1 MPSRTKAPLLS
12 YLLKIYPMKHASLW
26 LVASICGALAFSGCN
41 ASRVVSPL
49 EEGEWRIGGAV
60 GGPTVNT
67 SRLPLMS
74 VYAAHGHSAK
84 QTRYTGLA
92 LTSLGFQ
99 SLQVDAGALHQLIPG
114 AGWSPE
120 INANL
125 GGNLLVS
132 FRDGA
137 PRVYPHV
144 GLQSVWHYKKLLP
157 YVGTENWIDPTY
169 GLVDGGKGSLIHPS
183 LHTGLRYVGKWFEFG
198 IEGKWLNP
206 TRTFVIPQQ
215 TVPTFLGTGAYG
227 LYYTLA
233 FRLP

>member
-1 MPSRTKAPLLS
+1 MKPLALIAS
-12 YLLKIYPMKHASLW
+12 TTLLVTMMLTS
-26 LVASICGALAFSGCN
+26 CN
-41 ASRVVSPL
+41 ASRVVTPL

-74 VYAAHGHSAK
+74 VYAAHGHSET
-84 QTRYTGLA
+84 QTNYAGLA
-92 LTSLGFQ
+92 LTSLSFQ
-99 SLQVDAGALHQLIPG
+99 SLQMDAGALHRLIPG
-114 AGWSPE
+114 QGWSPE

-125 GGNLLVS
+125 GSNLLVS

-137 PRVYPHV
+137 TRVYPHI
-144 GLQSVWHYKKLLP
+144 GLQSVWTFKKFMP
-157 YVGTENWIDPTY
+157 YIGSENWIDPTY

-183 LHTGLRYVGKWFEFG
+183 LHSGIRYTTKWFEFG
-198 IEGKWLNP
+198 VEGKWLNP
-206 TRTFVIPQQ
+206 TRSFVIPQQ

>member
-1 MPSRTKAPLLS
+1 
-12 YLLKIYPMKHASLW
+12 MKHFIVFTGGTLVLSL
-26 LVASICGALAFSGCN
+26 LFTACN
-41 ASRVVSPL
+41 ASRVVSPI

-60 GGPTVNT
+60 GGPTVNS

-74 VYAAHGHSAK
+74 VYAAHGHSAS
-84 QTRYTGLA
+84 QTRYAGIA

-99 SLQVDAGALHQLIPG
+99 SLQMDAGAVQRLISG
-114 AGWSPE
+114 QGWGPE

-137 PRVYPHV
+137 TRVYPHI
-144 GLQSVWHYKKLLP
+144 GLQSVWTYKKFMP
-157 YVGTENWIDPTY
+157 YFGTENWIDPTY

-183 LHTGLRYVGKWFEFG
+183 LHSGIRYTTKWFEFG

-206 TRTFVIPQQ
+206 TRSFVIPQQ

>member
-1 MPSRTKAPLLS
+1 
-12 YLLKIYPMKHASLW
+12 MKHASFWAL
-26 LVASICGALAFSGCN
+26 ASFLGALAFSSCN
-41 ASRVVSPL
+41 ASRVVSPIDK
-49 EEGEWRIGGAV
+49 GEWRIGGAV

-67 SRLPLMS
+67 TRLPLMS
-74 VYAAHGHSAK
+74 VYAAHGHNAN
-84 QTRYTGLA
+84 QTRYAGLA

-99 SLQVDAGALHQLIPG
+99 SLQLDAGALQRLIPG
-114 AGWSPE
+114 HGWSPE

-125 GGNLLVS
+125 GGNLLMS

-137 PRVYPHV
+137 TRFYPHI
-144 GLQSVWHYKKLLP
+144 GIQSVWIYKKFMP
-157 YVGTENWIDPTY
+157 YIGTENWIDPTY

-183 LHTGLRYVGKWFEFG
+183 LHSGIRYTTKWFEFG

-206 TRTFVIPQQ
+206 TRSFVIPQQ
-215 TVPTFLGTGAYG
+215 TVPTFRGTGAYG

>member
-1 MPSRTKAPLLS
+1 MKRTPLF
-12 YLLKIYPMKHASLW
+12 
-26 LVASICGALAFSGCN
+26 LVATVLGALALSSCN

-49 EEGEWRIGGAV
+49 NEGEWRIGGAV

-74 VYAAHGHSAK
+74 VYAAHGHSVK
-84 QTRYTGLA
+84 QTRYAGIA

-99 SLQVDAGALHQLIPG
+99 SLQVDAGALQQLIAG
-114 AGWSPE
+114 TGWSPE
-120 INANL
+120 ISANL

-137 PRVYPHV
+137 TRVYPHI
-144 GLQSVWHYKKLLP
+144 GLQSVWHYKKLMP

-183 LHTGLRYVGKWFEFG
+183 LHSGLRYVGKWFEFG

-206 TRTFVIPQQ
+206 TRSFVIPQQ